1 MQHQYGCDSIG
12 LCTPDMHVQL
22 NYGQLTI
29 GTPSEWSTHTESDD
43 NPCNSA
49 WIPRRG
55 VDDYLIQTQSD
66 WVDDTTL
73 TWYRRPVFAYNHP
86 DPQATLG
93 LEPIPTAYWDF
104 NGATQYPELYPSSDL
119 PFEQASSNYQ
129 PMAAAYWDYE
139 ASSMEYN
146 RAEWDMNTTATDLYS
161 SDVEATDIN
170 KFDWFGVS
178 GLDELV
184 SQHGRNMGVG
194 TLGGFAIL

>member
-1 MQHQYGCDSIG
+1 MQHPYGCDSIG
-12 LCTPDMHVQL
+12 LRTHNMHVQFDFS
-22 NYGQLTI
+22 QPTI
-29 GTPSEWSTHTESDD
+29 NTPSEWSTHTVADD
-43 NPCNSA
+43 NIYNSA
-49 WIPRRG
+49 WIPYRG
-55 VDDYLIQTQSD
+55 ADDYQIQSQSD
-66 WVDDTTL
+66 WVDDTTP
-73 TWYRRPVFAYNHP
+73 TWYCQRDFAYDHP
-86 DPQATLG
+86 VPQASSSF
-93 LEPIPTAYWDF
+93 EPIPTTYWDF
-104 NGATQYPELYPSSDL
+104 NGATQYPELAFPSNL

-146 RAEWDMNTTATDLYS
+146 RAEWNMNTTATDLYS

-194 TLGGFAIL
+194 TLGGFA